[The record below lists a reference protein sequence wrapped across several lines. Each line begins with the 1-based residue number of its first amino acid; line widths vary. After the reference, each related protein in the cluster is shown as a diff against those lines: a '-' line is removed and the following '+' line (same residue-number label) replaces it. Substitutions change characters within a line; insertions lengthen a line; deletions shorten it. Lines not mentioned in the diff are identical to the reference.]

1 MKIILNKFQLLVV
14 SNNEEERLILKGIR
28 SSINCMQYLN
38 IYNESELVYNIIPTN
53 NQLNSMYQLR
63 KQKDIIEFL
72 VQSIQNPIPKTWI
85 NNINSGF
92 FLTWPGL
99 IAALVNKNYTKK
111 LETVKGHMK
120 ADRKKRKVY

>member
-28 SSINCMQYLN
+28 SSINGMQYLN

-72 VQSIQNPIPKTWI
+72 VQSIQNRIPKIWI
-85 NNINSGF
+85 NNINLGF

-99 IAALVNKNYTKK
+99 IAALVNKHYTKK